1 MLNDAKLRG
10 AKPREKAYKLTDSHR
25 LYLEV
30 KSSGGKL
37 WRWNYTYDGKQK
49 SMNFGIYPMVSLLDA
64 RAKRDEAYAMLC
76 DGHDPA
82 VVKKLKIEAN
92 LEASRQ
98 TFEKVARQW
107 HENAKSQ
114 WATIHA
120 ADMRSVGLRSLLD
133 G

>member
-1 MLNDAKLRG
+1 
-10 AKPREKAYKLTDSHR
+10 
-25 LYLEV
+25 
-30 KSSGGKL
+30 
-37 WRWNYTYDGKQK
+37 
-49 SMNFGIYPMVSLLDA
+49 MNFGIYPMVSLLDA